1 MEIATTRM
9 FTITL
14 TEAEACRLI
23 DALADALRHMPDEE
37 ATDTPNV
44 TMLADLHDAINNH
57 VFC

>member
-23 DALADALRHMPDEE
+23 DALADALRLFDVAAHPH
-37 ATDTPNV
+37 DTV
-44 TMLADLHDAINNH
+44 LADLHDAINNH

>member
-23 DALADALRHMPDEE
+23 DALADALRLFDV
-37 ATDTPNV
+37 ADDTPNV